1 MFRQKKILVV
11 VNNKTKDL
19 YLPTQFS
26 VKVLEIGSAK
36 EKYYIM
42 WGHCFK
48 YSKIG
53 ENDFSSNERVEPLK
67 DKKLFYGRQGWTG
80 DDRQKSRLQWSQT
93 FYEVILQA
101 ALNLRCQ
108 CGDS

>member
-1 MFRQKKILVV
+1 MKKVETCRLLRISDLHPLGF
-11 VNNKTKDL
+11 NNLATIFL
-19 YLPTQFS
+19 
-26 VKVLEIGSAK
+26 
-36 EKYYIM
+36 
-42 WGHCFK
+42 
-48 YSKIG
+48 KIG

-108 CGDS
+108 CGDSSKKPPIAP

>member
-1 MFRQKKILVV
+1 M
-11 VNNKTKDL
+11 
-19 YLPTQFS
+19 
-26 VKVLEIGSAK
+26 KVLEIGSAK